1 MEEWRFVFEDNTGQN
16 NGITSG
22 VENTLGSG
30 TSQKSSKRSDNQEK
44 KGFSETVFEKSTEK
58 IFEQSLV
65 SPLNTVTG
73 GLANPIYKAGKRLLS
88 GNLSAGAMGGIA
100 VNLAIAGINFAISK
114 LESRMQS
121 LQQQATQLNNNDN
134 ALIRAGRVSQATYYS
149 ADITGIKKTTNRS

>member
-1 MEEWRFVFEDNTGQN
+1 MEEWRFVFEDNTSQD

-22 VENTLGSG
+22 IENSIGSG
-30 TSQKSSKRSDNQEK
+30 TSQKANAKSSK
-44 KGFSETVFEKSTEK
+44 KGFSQTVIEKSSEK
-58 IFEQSLV
+58 LVEQTIV
-65 SPLNTVTG
+65 SPLNTATG
-73 GLANPIYKAGKRLLS
+73 GLASPIYRAGKRILS
-88 GNLSAGAMGGIA
+88 GNISAGAIGGIA

-149 ADITGIKKTTNRS
+149 TDITGIKKTTNRS